1 MTPRNPDF
9 KHAVATIFN
18 GAPFIADLGIELV
31 EVGAGWVETR
41 LMIQPRH
48 LQQHDFIHAGV
59 QATIADHS
67 AGAAAGSLCAE
78 DETILTAEF
87 KINLLRAAKGEMLRC
102 HAEVLKPGRMLTVA
116 ESEVYTL
123 SGGKETLVSK
133 ATVTLAVIKQ
143 NQADG

>member
-1 MTPRNPDF
+1 
-9 KHAVATIFN
+9 
-18 GAPFIADLGIELV
+18 
-31 EVGAGWVETR
+31 
-41 LMIQPRH
+41 
-48 LQQHDFIHAGV
+48 
-59 QATIADHS
+59 
-67 AGAAAGSLCAE
+67 
-78 DETILTAEF
+78 
-87 KINLLRAAKGEMLRC
+87 MLRC